1 MAHLKGSMTRL
12 IETPGYH
19 IRPKYDLPALRE
31 RLDKRKQKKPNF
43 DLSLTAMIDMFSTL
57 VVFLLLNFS
66 STGEAFFVSKNV
78 KIPEAKHARP
88 LESLPVISITKDG
101 VSLDAQK
108 VGDNPVA
115 FTTRDWDMPGLSAA
129 LRNLRDLQLRF
140 ARAGVGTEAKAQ
152 INVQADQ
159 NVEVLHIKRVMNTLI
174 SEGFT
179 GINFA
184 VREID

>member
-12 IETPGYH
+12 IKAPGYH
-19 IRPKYDLPALRE
+19 IRPKYDLHGLRE
-31 RLDKRKQKKPNF
+31 RMDKSKRKQPNF

-78 KIPEAKHARP
+78 KIPEARHARP
-88 LESLPVISITKDG
+88 LESLPVVSISKDG

-108 VGDNPVA
+108 VGDNPIA
-115 FTTRDWDMPGLSAA
+115 FSTKDWDMPGLSAA

-140 ARAGVGTEAKAQ
+140 AKAGVGVESKAQ

-159 NVEVLHIKRVMNTLI
+159 NVEVLYIKRVMNTLI
-174 SEGFT
+174 AEGFT

-184 VREID
+184 VREVN